1 MLKTNCINCFYCI
14 LSQMQQLLFRQV
26 KWPEEGGHRV
36 ALEGIVVLALN
47 PHLFLLNPTRDSLR
61 KGKTFKDQLHNVSSE
76 TSGADSSNMYNA
88 VLGIS

>member
-1 MLKTNCINCFYCI
+1 
-14 LSQMQQLLFRQV
+14 MQQLLFRQV